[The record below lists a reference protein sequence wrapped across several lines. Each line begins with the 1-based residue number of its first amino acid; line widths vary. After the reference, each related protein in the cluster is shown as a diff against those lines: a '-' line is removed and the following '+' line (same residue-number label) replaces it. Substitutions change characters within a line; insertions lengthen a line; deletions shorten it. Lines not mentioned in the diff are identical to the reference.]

1 MLKYLSIGICSFI
14 LFFSSF
20 IQANNNQ
27 NFAVIVNASNNQKI
41 DKKLIKNIAS
51 DIIATWEN
59 GESIKLYLPRVKSA
73 TRRSFTLD
81 VLGMSAK
88 QDAMNWENKKITNTL
103 NGKMP
108 KYLRDKVILKMVAKY
123 PNALGVVSPEL
134 IKDNPNVKV
143 VYSN

>member
-20 IQANNNQ
+20 IQADNQ
-27 NFAVIVNASNNQKI
+27 NFAVIVNANNNQKI

-59 GESIKLYLPRVKSA
+59 GEPTKLYLPRVKSA

-81 VLGMSAK
+81 ILGISAK

-103 NGKMP
+103 NNKMP
-108 KYLRDKVILKMVAKY
+108 KYLRDKVILKMVAKHK
-123 PNALGVVSPEL
+123 NALGVVSPEL
-134 IKDNPNVKV
+134 IKDNPNIKV
-143 VYSN
+143 IYTN